1 MIWIYSAYDHPR
13 LRYAL
18 DVLFGSAGIVHH
30 LTHDRAGFE
39 AAEGIKI
46 AYTGEA
52 ILHTYHI
59 APSGLLNSK
68 TTLPETI
75 AAGTWREVPT
85 LFHHHEG
92 ECGFDLFSAVFFLAS
107 RIEEYGEGKTDSMGR
122 FLPSNAMQVKH
133 GWNNRPLID
142 EWRVILLDNLRS
154 RWTEVNLHVAKQ
166 RGEMT
171 VDVDSAFAY
180 LHKGL
185 YRTAGG
191 ILKDLSRGDLH
202 NLRQRIA
209 VLFGGKADHYD
220 TYDYIVRQANQSN
233 AALRWFFLLADFGTY
248 DKNVPP
254 TSKALQNVI
263 NTLSKAHPVGIHPG
277 IGSHADQ
284 GILQEEI
291 TRLADI
297 TGSTVSTSRQ
307 HYLKLSFPETY
318 RRLIACG
325 INEDHSM
332 GWATDT
338 GFRLGT
344 AFPVKWYDIDS
355 EQITALALVPF
366 CAMDTTLRKYLQ
378 LSPEEAIE
386 RLRTLKEI
394 TARSGGSFRVLW
406 HNETVS
412 DTGEWADWK
421 AVFEEAVRLTGQ

>member
-1 MIWIYSAYDHPR
+1 MIWIYSEYDHPR

-18 DVLFGSAGIVHH
+18 DVLFGSAGLVHH

-39 AAEGIKI
+39 AAEGVKI
-46 AYTGEA
+46 AYTAEA
-52 ILHTYHI
+52 ILHSYHI
-59 APSGLLNSK
+59 APCGLLSAK
-68 TTLPETI
+68 ASLPETI
-75 AAGTWREVPT
+75 ATGTWREVPT
-85 LFHHHEG
+85 LFHHNEG

-107 RIEEYGEGKTDSMGR
+107 RMEEYGEGKTDSMGR
-122 FLPSNAMQVKH
+122 FLPAHAVQVQH
-133 GWNNRPLID
+133 GWHNRPLID

-154 RWTEVNLHVAKQ
+154 RWPEVNLRIAEQ

-185 YRTAGG
+185 YRTVGG
-191 ILKDLSRGDLH
+191 IFKDLSRGDLN
-202 NLRQRIA
+202 NLKRRVA
-209 VLFGGKADHYD
+209 VLTGAREDHYD
-220 TYDYIVRQANQSN
+220 TYQYIMRTATSCG

-248 DKNVPP
+248 DKNVPH
-254 TSKALQNVI
+254 TSKALRRVI
-263 NTLSKAHPVGIHPG
+263 RKLSETNPVGIHPG
-277 IGSHADQ
+277 IGSHAAE
-284 GILQEEI
+284 GILKREI
-291 TRLADI
+291 ARLAEI
-297 TGSTVSTSRQ
+297 TGSSVSTSRQ

-344 AFPVKWYDIDS
+344 AFPVKWYDVES
-355 EQITALALVPF
+355 EQITALTLVPF
-366 CAMDTTLRKYLQ
+366 CAMDTTLRKYLS
-378 LSPEEAIE
+378 LSPEEAID
-386 RLRTLKEI
+386 RLRALKEI
-394 TARSGGSFRVLW
+394 TARTGGSFRVLW

-412 DTGEWADWK
+412 DTGEWAGWK

>member
-1 MIWIYSAYDHPR
+1 MIWVYSATDHPR

-18 DVLFGSAGIVHH
+18 DVLFGSAGLVHH

-46 AYTGEA
+46 AYTEES
-52 ILHTYHI
+52 ITHVYHI
-59 APSGLLNSK
+59 APSGLVSASVQP
-68 TTLPETI
+68 PEHI
-75 AAGTWREVPT
+75 ATGKWREVPT

-122 FLPSNAMQVKH
+122 FIPELAVQVRN

-154 RWTEVNLHVAKQ
+154 RWPEVKLQPDSQ
-166 RGEMT
+166 RGELT

-191 ILKDLSRGDLH
+191 IVKDLSRGDFG
-202 NLRQRIA
+202 NLKRRIS
-209 VLFGGKADHYD
+209 VLTGAREDHYD
-220 TYDYIVRQANQSN
+220 TYQYIIRAASASN
-233 AALRWFFLLADFGTY
+233 ASLRWFFLLADFGAH
-248 DKNVPP
+248 DKNVPH
-254 TSKALQNVI
+254 TSKALRRVI
-263 NTLSKAHPVGIHPG
+263 RKLSETYPVGIHPG
-277 IGSHADQ
+277 IGSHSDRE
-284 GILQEEI
+284 ILNREI
-291 TRLADI
+291 KRLAEI
-297 TGSTVSTSRQ
+297 TGSAVSTSRQ

-325 INEDHSM
+325 ITEEHSM

-344 AFPVKWYDIDS
+344 AFPVKWYDVES
-355 EQITALALVPF
+355 EEITSLTLVPF
-366 CAMDTTLRKYLQ
+366 CAMDTTLRKYLR
-378 LSPEEAIE
+378 LSPDEAIE
-386 RLRTLKEI
+386 RLRALKAI
-394 TARSGGSFRVLW
+394 TAHTGGGFRVLW

-412 DTGEWADWK
+412 DSGEWAGWK
-421 AVFEEAVRLTGQ
+421 SVFEEAVQLAGQ